1 VRTHRLICYPVI
13 HFISWL
19 YFEVFK
25 NLQVVRTHLLI
36 CYPAIHF
43 ISQLYST
50 APFIAAV
57 SVAGLYTAAFD
68 LQVEWLVV
76 KGIASYADGRESTNE
91 KWSELASANA
101 ASLVAKILNDDVVF
115 KRWPHYQ
122 GKDDNVIK
130 GRFV

>member
-1 VRTHRLICYPVI
+1 MPKIWRARRADFFSACKWGVNEWCP
-13 HFISWL
+13 
-19 YFEVFK
+19 
-25 NLQVVRTHLLI
+25 
-36 CYPAIHF
+36 
-43 ISQLYST
+43 
-50 APFIAAV
+50 V

-76 KGIASYADGRESTNE
+76 KGISSYADGRETTNE
-91 KWSELASANA
+91 KWSEFASANA

-122 GKDDNVIK
+122 GNDDSVIK

>member
-1 VRTHRLICYPVI
+1 M
-13 HFISWL
+13 
-19 YFEVFK
+19 
-25 NLQVVRTHLLI
+25 RTHLLI

-43 ISQLYST
+43 ISRLYRGSM
-50 APFIAAV
+50 APFMSGAAV

-76 KGIASYADGRESTNE
+76 KGIASYADGRENTNE
-91 KWSELASANA
+91 KWNEFASANA

-122 GKDDNVIK
+122 GNDDNVIK

>member
-1 VRTHRLICYPVI
+1 MIL
-13 HFISWL
+13 
-19 YFEVFK
+19 
-25 NLQVVRTHLLI
+25 ND
-36 CYPAIHF
+36 
-43 ISQLYST
+43 
-50 APFIAAV
+50 PFYEWCPV

-76 KGIASYADGRESTNE
+76 KGISSYANGSESTNV
-91 KWSELASANA
+91 KWSEFASANA

-122 GKDDNVIK
+122 GNDDNVIK

>member
-1 VRTHRLICYPVI
+1 MV
-13 HFISWL
+13 
-19 YFEVFK
+19 
-25 NLQVVRTHLLI
+25 
-36 CYPAIHF
+36 
-43 ISQLYST
+43 
-50 APFIAAV
+50 PFMSGAAV

-91 KWSELASANA
+91 KWSEFASVNA

-122 GKDDNVIK
+122 GNDDNFIK

>member
-1 VRTHRLICYPVI
+1 MPLFMRG
-13 HFISWL
+13 
-19 YFEVFK
+19 
-25 NLQVVRTHLLI
+25 
-36 CYPAIHF
+36 AG
-43 ISQLYST
+43 
-50 APFIAAV
+50 V

-76 KGIASYADGRESTNE
+76 KGIDSYADAGESTNE
-91 KWSELASANA
+91 KWSEFASVNA

-122 GKDDNVIK
+122 GDE

>member
-1 VRTHRLICYPVI
+1 MISCHSF
-13 HFISWL
+13 HFS
-19 YFEVFK
+19 
-25 NLQVVRTHLLI
+25 
-36 CYPAIHF
+36 AILNGP
-43 ISQLYST
+43 IYEWCR
-50 APFIAAV
+50 V

-76 KGIASYADGRESTNE
+76 KGIASYADGRETTNE
-91 KWSELASANA
+91 KWSEFASANA

-122 GKDDNVIK
+122 GNDDNVIN